1 MKKFLTLL
9 LCLCLLTGLFP
20 TTAFA
25 VPEWTENVSIEA
37 EGGIVIDA
45 NTGSVIYGK
54 NIHQTYFPA
63 SITKILTALL
73 VIENCDLDETVT
85 FSQNAVYNVES
96 GSSNMSME
104 TGDQLSVRDCLYG
117 LMLQSANEVANALAE
132 HVAGSMEDFAVMM
145 NEKAASL
152 GCVDSHFANPSG
164 LNNPEHYTSAYD
176 MALIA
181 KAAFENPTFVEVDST
196 TYYDIPKTKLNVD
209 GRTIYAHHSMLKK
222 NNALYYPGVIGG
234 KTGYTSL
241 AGNTLVTCAERD
253 GMKLISVIL
262 NGHQTHY
269 KDTKALLD
277 FGFENFQSLR
287 IADHESKFTSLEN
300 DMTIAGLPSSNLTAI
315 TVDKEARITLPK
327 SAAFS
332 DAVSSISFDIT
343 PEDPE
348 NAIAKVLYHYDDRL
362 VGTAYLE
369 VNRAV
374 MSAPSPMQ
382 ESASQPSSLAA
393 ATEAETQPMIITP
406 SAREAAEPA
415 TTEPATTEPASQPAK
430 EPVTFAIP
438 SFVWTILIVIAAL
451 AAIIGIIMAIKA
463 YQEKKEEQAR
473 LIRRQKRLKRFQD
486 AGYSATEFDMILEQ
500 RRSSYTT
507 KRKNHRRKKFPFFK

>member
-1 MKKFLTLL
+1 MKKFLTLF
-9 LCLCLLTGLFP
+9 LCLCLLTGIFP
-20 TTAFA
+20 MTAFA
-25 VPEWTENVSIEA
+25 APEWTENVSIEA

-45 NTGSVIYGK
+45 DTGTVIYGK

-132 HVAGSMEDFAVMM
+132 HVAGSMEEFAVMM

-152 GCVDSHFANPSG
+152 GCVDSNFANPSG
-164 LNNPEHYTSAYD
+164 LNNPDHYTSAYD
-176 MALIA
+176 MALIS
-181 KAAFENPTFVEVDST
+181 KAAFENPTFVEIDST
-196 TYYDIPKTKLNVD
+196 TYYEIPKTIRNTE

-222 NNALYYPGVIGG
+222 NDSRYYPGVIGG

-253 GMKLISVIL
+253 GMKLITVIL

-269 KDTKALLD
+269 ADTKALLD

-287 IADHESKFTSLEN
+287 IADHETTFTSLEN
-300 DMTIAGLPSSNLTAI
+300 DMTIAGLPSSNLAAI
-315 TVDKEARITLPK
+315 SIGKDARITLPK
-327 SAAFS
+327 SASFS
-332 DAVSSISFDIT
+332 DASSSISFDMK

-348 NAIAKVLYHYDDRL
+348 NAIAKVIYSYGSRT
-362 VGTAYLE
+362 VGTAYLM

-374 MSAPSPMQ
+374 ISEPAPAQ
-382 ESASQPSSLAA
+382 EHGAEPVSAA
-393 ATEAETQPMIITP
+393 AQTEPETQPMIITTP
-406 SAREAAEPA
+406 AASDPEPA
-415 TTEPATTEPASQPAK
+415 AQPAK
-430 EPVTFAIP
+430 EPRSFAVP
-438 SFVWTILIVIAAL
+438 SVVWTVLGVIAAL
-451 AAIIGIIMAIKA
+451 AVIAGIIIAVKF

-486 AGYSATEFDMILEQ
+486 AGYSATEFDIILEQ

-507 KRKNHRRKKFPFFK
+507 KRKKRRRKKFPFFK

>member
-1 MKKFLTLL
+1 MKKFLTML
-9 LCLCLLTGLFP
+9 LCLCLLAGLFP
-20 TTAFA
+20 LTAFA
-25 VPEWTENVSIEA
+25 APEWTENVSIEA

-45 NTGSVIYGK
+45 NTGAVIYGK
-54 NIHQTYFPA
+54 NMHQTYFPA

-132 HVAGSMEDFAVMM
+132 HVAGTTEDFAVMM

-164 LNNPEHYTSAYD
+164 LNDPDHYTSAYD
-176 MALIA
+176 MALIS
-181 KAAFENPTFVEVDST
+181 KAAFENPTFVEIDST
-196 TYYDIPKTKLNVD
+196 TYYEIPETKRNVG

-222 NNALYYPGVIGG
+222 NDSRYYPGVIGG

-241 AGNTLVTCAERD
+241 AGNTLVTCAQRD
-253 GMKLISVIL
+253 DMKLISVIL

-269 KDTKALLD
+269 ADTKALLD

-287 IADHESKFTSLEN
+287 IAEHETTFTSLEN
-300 DMTIAGLPSSNLTAI
+300 DMTIAGLPSSNLNAI
-315 TVDKEARITLPK
+315 SIDKDARITLPK

-332 DAVSSISFDIT
+332 DAVSDISFDIT
-343 PEDPE
+343 TKDPE
-348 NAIAKVLYHYDDRL
+348 NAIAKVLYNYDGRS
-362 VGTAYLE
+362 VGTAYLM
-369 VNRAV
+369 VDRAM
-374 MSAPSPMQ
+374 MSAPAPAPAQ
-382 ESASQPSSLAA
+382 ESASEPASTAA
-393 ATEAETQPMIITP
+393 VQEPETQPIVVTTP
-406 SAREAAEPA
+406 AATDPK
-415 TTEPATTEPASQPAK
+415 PDVKPAK
-430 EPVTFAIP
+430 EPKTFAIP
-438 SFVWTILIVIAAL
+438 SVVWKVLAVIAVL
-451 AAIIGIIMAIKA
+451 AVIIGLIAVIRV
-463 YQEKKEEQAR
+463 YQERKEEQAR
-473 LIRRQKRLKRFQD
+473 LIRRQKRLKRFKD
-486 AGYSATEFDMILEQ
+486 AGYSATEFDMLLEQ
-500 RRSSYTT
+500 KRSSYTT